1 MGLKMVIKKIYNN
14 NIVLVEDRQQL
25 EMILIGKG
33 LAFGKKAGD
42 KVDARQAEKRFVID
56 SPELTSR
63 FTELMGEVPANHLE
77 LTWQIIKEAQ
87 EFLKVTFSDAIYVA
101 LTDHI
106 NYALYRS
113 KQELPL
119 KNNLLWEIKRFYPK
133 EYEAAKKSIKT
144 IAYYE
149 NIWLPE
155 DEAGYIALHF
165 VNATQSGEGME
176 TTILAT
182 KTVQET
188 LRIIQIHFNLH
199 LDEESLDYQRLVTHV
214 RYFVHR
220 VLAGELADS
229 DDDTLYEQVKAV
241 YPRCYSCVFKI
252 HGYFFQKFET
262 NITNEEKMYLMLH
275 IGRVIRREDIK

>member
-1 MGLKMVIKKIYNN
+1 MVIKKVYNN
-14 NIVLVEDRQQL
+14 NIVLVENDQQL
-25 EMILIGKG
+25 EMILIGRG
-33 LAFGKKAGD
+33 LAFGKKPGDSIDAG
-42 KVDARQAEKRFVID
+42 QAEKRFVID

-63 FTELMGEVPANHLE
+63 FTELMGQIPANHLE
-77 LTWQIIKEAQ
+77 LSWQIIEEAQ
-87 EFLKVTFSDAIYVA
+87 KYLKTTFSDAIYVA

-106 NYALYRS
+106 SYALYRS
-113 KQELPL
+113 KQGLPL

-133 EYEAAKKSIKT
+133 EYEAAKEAIKT

-165 VNATQSGEGME
+165 VNATQSGEEME

-182 KTVQET
+182 RTVQET

-199 LDEESLDYQRLVTHV
+199 LDEDSLDYQRLVTHI

-220 VLAGELADS
+220 VLEGGLTDS
-229 DDDTLYEQVKAV
+229 DDDTLFEQVKAA
-241 YPRCYSCVFKI
+241 YPGCYSCVCKI
-252 HGYFFQKFET
+252 QEYFLQKFET
-262 NITNEEKMYLMLH
+262 DITNEEKMYLMLH

>member
-1 MGLKMVIKKIYNN
+1 MVIKKIYNN
-14 NIVLVEDRQQL
+14 NIVLVEDQRQL

-33 LAFGKKAGD
+33 LAFKKKPGD
-42 KVDARQAEKRFVID
+42 EVNAEQAEKQFVID

-63 FTELMGEVPANHLE
+63 FTELMRQIPANHLE
-77 LTWQIIKEAQ
+77 LSCHIIEEAQ
-87 EFLKVTFSDAIYVA
+87 KSLNVTFSDAIYIS

-113 KQELPL
+113 KHNLPL

-133 EYEAAKKSIKT
+133 EYEVAKNSLKT

-165 VNATQSGEGME
+165 VNAIQSGEEME
-176 TTILAT
+176 ATILAT
-182 KTVQET
+182 RTVQEI

-199 LDEESLDYQRLVTHV
+199 LDKDSLDYQRLVTHI
-214 RYFVHR
+214 RYFIHR
-220 VLAGELADS
+220 VLVGELVDS
-229 DDDTLYEQVKAV
+229 DDDTLYEQVKAI
-241 YPRCYSCVFKI
+241 YPGCYACVDKI
-252 HGYFFQKFET
+252 QEYFFQKFAA
-262 NITNEEKMYLMLH
+262 NITKEEKMYLMLH